1 MTRGAPMALRG
12 GAFGGIDRACVSVR
26 PSLDHRRVK
35 TSVDVIRHASQDT
48 ACTGSRSAQ
57 FLAAFLT
64 RREENRKKLQTE
76 TIRRHLCSA
85 R

>member
-12 GAFGGIDRACVSVR
+12 GAFGGIDRGCVSVR

-48 ACTGSRSAQ
+48 LAACTGSRSAQ
-57 FLAAFLT
+57 FLAAF
-64 RREENRKKLQTE
+64 
-76 TIRRHLCSA
+76 
-85 R
+85 